1 MGTES
6 QLIPGVYPEIVKVL
20 PKIGGNNNLGVGVDL
35 SGNQYV
41 LKDHP
46 GVCVAEFVGAAV
58 CRELG
63 LKHPLPNIVKRT
75 SMFGQ
80 SQHLFGSSMVTGLL
94 PMDFRSVAD
103 WKSLV
108 PQLESVAIFSVVL
121 AVDLALGNDDRHQ
134 DNWLVK
140 AAQPEEGRHH
150 HEMITMDFSNAW
162 PCANPP
168 HHPLRHPSPNTWN
181 LAGRHWPALGIDFDR
196 ATYRATCSKI
206 ANLSTEWLAKVLQ
219 PMLGI
224 WFDQA
229 QFSAM
234 QQWWAN
240 HWKDHMLNVVA
251 CLECD
256 GDWQ

>member
-1 MGTES
+1 MGTQS

-41 LKDHP
+41 LKDHR
-46 GVCVAEFVGAAV
+46 GVCVAEFIGAAI

-63 LKHPLPNIVKRT
+63 LKHPVPNIVKRT
-75 SMFGQ
+75 GMFGQ
-80 SQHLFGSSMVTGLL
+80 SEHLFGSLMVTGLL

-103 WKSLV
+103 WRNLV
-108 PQLESVAIFSVVL
+108 SQLESVAVFSEVL
-121 AVDLALGNDDRHQ
+121 AVDLALGNDDRHS

-168 HHPLRHPSPNTWN
+168 YHPLRHPSQNTWN
-181 LAGRHWPALGIDFDR
+181 LAGHYWPALGIDFDR
-196 ATYRATCSKI
+196 ASYRATCSKI
-206 ANLSTEWLAKVLQ
+206 ANLSPSWLAKVLG

-229 QFSAM
+229 QYTAM
-234 QQWWAN
+234 QEWWSTN
-240 HWKDHMLNVVA
+240 WKDHMLNVVS

>member
-1 MGTES
+1 MGTET
-6 QLIPGVYPEIVKVL
+6 QLIPGVYPEIIKVL
-20 PKIGGNNNLGVGVDL
+20 PKIGGNNNLGVGEDL

-63 LKHPLPNIVKRT
+63 LKHPVPNIVKRT

-80 SQHLFGSSMVTGLL
+80 EEHLFGSSMVTGLL

-103 WKSLV
+103 WRNLV
-108 PQLESVAIFSVVL
+108 PQLESVALFSAVL

-140 AAQPEEGRHH
+140 AAQPQEGRPHP
-150 HEMITMDFSNAW
+150 EMITMDFSNAW
-162 PCANPP
+162 PCINPP
-168 HHPLRHPSPNTWN
+168 YHPLRHDSPNTWN
-181 LAGRHWPALGIDFDR
+181 LAGRHWRTLGIDFDR
-196 ATYRATCSKI
+196 ATYRATCSRI
-206 ANLSTEWLAKVLQ
+206 SHLTPAWLAQVLE

-229 QFSAM
+229 QFTAM
-234 QQWWAN
+234 QQWWGS
-240 HWKDHMLNVVA
+240 HCKDHMNNVVA

>member
-1 MGTES
+1 MET
-6 QLIPGVYPEIVKVL
+6 QLIPGVYPEIIKVL

-63 LKHPLPNIVKRT
+63 LKHPVPNIVKRT

-80 SQHLFGSSMVTGLL
+80 EEHLFGSSMVTGLL

-103 WKSLV
+103 WRNLV
-108 PQLESVAIFSVVL
+108 PQLESVALFSAVL

-140 AAQPEEGRHH
+140 AAQPQEGRPHP
-150 HEMITMDFSNAW
+150 EMITMDFSNAW
-162 PCANPP
+162 PCINPP
-168 HHPLRHPSPNTWN
+168 YHPLRHDSPNTWN
-181 LAGRHWPALGIDFDR
+181 LAGRHWRTLGIDFDR
-196 ATYRATCSKI
+196 ATYRATCSRI
-206 ANLSTEWLAKVLQ
+206 SHLSQAWLAQVLE

-229 QFSAM
+229 QFTAM
-234 QQWWAN
+234 QQWWGS
-240 HWKDHMLNVVA
+240 HWKDHMINVVA

>member
-1 MGTES
+1 MGTET
-6 QLIPGVYPEIVKVL
+6 QLIPGVYPEIIKVL

-41 LKDHP
+41 LKEQP
-46 GVCVAEFVGAAV
+46 MGCVAEFVGAAV

-63 LKHPLPNIVKRT
+63 LKHPVPNIVKLT
-75 SMFGQ
+75 NMFGQ
-80 SQHLFGSSMVTGLL
+80 SNYLFGSAMETDLHR
-94 PMDFRSVAD
+94 MDFRAPAD
-103 WKSLV
+103 WRDLV
-108 PQLESVAIFSVVL
+108 PQLETVAVFSTVL

-140 AAQPEEGRHH
+140 AALPEQSKPHP
-150 HEMITMDFSNAW
+150 EMIVMDFFNSW
-162 PCANPP
+162 PWANPP
-168 HHPLRHPSPNTWN
+168 HPPLKHPSINTWAIVRRN
-181 LAGRHWPALGIDFDR
+181 WPVYGIDFDR
-196 ATYRATCSKI
+196 ATYRATCSRI
-206 ANLSTEWLAKVLQ
+206 SHLSQAWLEKVLE

-229 QFSAM
+229 QFTAM
-234 QQWWAN
+234 QQWWGS
-240 HWKDHMLNVVA
+240 HWKDHMNNVVA